1 MRTSG
6 LVVLLGLAAA
16 AAGQAQSA
24 NTTTTERKT
33 GSLSA
38 VFGSA
43 LASNLA
49 LTDTATASTTYYLP
63 HLAIG
68 GGWQTTLTYVNYS
81 PTPVTCTTT
90 FLGDDGSPLQV
101 PFPTP
106 IPTQLGPGASFH
118 LETNATGAEV
128 GGWGQ
133 AVCNGPIKASLL
145 FRFYSGTTPLTEAG
159 VNAATTPTTE
169 FVTYAQTNTG
179 LAIANPSMLPAN
191 ITVSALDS
199 SGLLVFATPPIVL
212 NPNGHMQAN
221 LSSLTGAP
229 ANLNFTGS
237 VQIVSDQPV
246 LVLTLNAEKFFTLP
260 TGGQF
265 PVLSSLPPGDLPA
278 GTALAT
284 GH

>member
-16 AAGQAQSA
+16 AAGQGQSTNTRITEQSA
-24 NTTTTERKT
+24 R
-33 GSLSA
+33 SLSA
-38 VFGSA
+38 VFGTP

-49 LTDTATASTTYYLP
+49 LTDTATTSTTYYLP

-68 GGWQTTLTYVNYS
+68 AGWQTTLTYVNYS

-90 FLGDDGSPLQV
+90 FAGDDGSPLQV
-101 PFPTP
+101 PFTTP

-118 LETNATGAEV
+118 VETNSTGGEV
-128 GGWGQ
+128 DGWGQ

-159 VNAATTPTTE
+159 VNATTTPTTE
-169 FVTYAQTNTG
+169 FVTYAQSNTG
-179 LAIANPSMLPAN
+179 LAIANPSPQTAN
-191 ITVSALDS
+191 ITVNALDS
-199 SGLLVFATPPIVL
+199 NGVLVFTTLLVL
-212 NPNGHMQAN
+212 NSNGHLSAN
-221 LSSLTGAP
+221 LNGLTGAP

-260 TGGQF
+260 GGGQF